1 MRTEGKN
8 NGRNKQ
14 IKLFTDL
21 PISQTYCQSVTISSK
36 PFNFNLHNLAY
47 QKVNKLTVSSSNFSD
62 KKNDH
67 LVYHSVYQFTV
78 TVYLYELLI
87 LSASLSSVTQSLTQK
102 LQLLQL
108 LNTIKVASI
117 QSRRNIMN
125 SPKVL
130 TMVFHNAMKNHS
142 TFNKSSITSHQ
153 FYVTHSMVPFIN
165 SRKGAKELELF
176 IYLRY
181 FRVPGTAVC
190 VTSNTVPTKSAEM
203 LPLLFHLVGVA
214 PHFAVC

>member
-1 MRTEGKN
+1 M
-8 NGRNKQ
+8 
-14 IKLFTDL
+14 
-21 PISQTYCQSVTISSK
+21 
-36 PFNFNLHNLAY
+36 
-47 QKVNKLTVSSSNFSD
+47 
-62 KKNDH
+62 
-67 LVYHSVYQFTV
+67 
-78 TVYLYELLI
+78 YLYELLI
-87 LSASLSSVTQSLTQK
+87 LSAMLSSVTQGLTQK

-108 LNTIKVASI
+108 LNTI
-117 QSRRNIMN
+117 MN

-130 TMVFHNAMKNHS
+130 TMVFHNIMKNHS
-142 TFNKSSITSHQ
+142 TFNKSSISTHQ

-165 SRKGAKELELF
+165 SRKGVKELELF

-190 VTSNTVPTKSAEM
+190 VTSNTVPTKSAET